1 MTRNDKST
9 SALLVAT
16 SNASAAR
23 HKHSLSSS
31 SSSSSSPLQ
40 EEEGEI
46 FCSRA
51 YRNEEEDVFKP
62 VQLCDIVHEEEEEEA
77 EIGTKAKIAQLHKKS
92 LWEWHMK
99 RYKSSLKNQLSRAQV
114 DDAVLR
120 LIDHYLLRCT
130 PNTLPTSSSSSSSS
144 SDNDDNENDPLS
156 TLGNKIDSLWSAN
169 ETRIRASLPRYFEGY
184 PVRDRIQPPLFHPA
198 RSQKPSGLGDC
209 LQCLAKGL
217 PCSMSVQATGSGE
230 GVLRGGCR
238 RCVAE
243 GERCIIEHDE
253 VLEEEDGKRDV
264 KEKVGKKREEKSGL
278 WDWWDGVPD
287 RDRDVD
293 SVAEAIELWERRRKG
308 IRLEL
313 IGSRMLWVESR
324 GFAPRGV
331 NQDE

>member
-1 MTRNDKST
+1 MTRNGNKST
-9 SALLVAT
+9 SALLVAI

-31 SSSSSSPLQ
+31 SPLQ
-40 EEEGEI
+40 KDVEEI
-46 FCSRA
+46 LCSRA
-51 YRNEEEDVFKP
+51 YRKEEEDVFKP
-62 VQLCDIVHEEEEEEA
+62 VQLCDIVHEEEEEEKEEEEEEA
-77 EIGTKAKIAQLHKKS
+77 EIETQAKKAQLHKKS

-130 PNTLPTSSSSSSSS
+130 SNTPPTSSSS
-144 SDNDDNENDPLS
+144 ENDPLS

-184 PVRDRIQPPLFHPA
+184 PVRDRIQPPLFHPQ

-253 VLEEEDGKRDV
+253 VLEEEEDGERDV

-324 GFAPRGV
+324 GFAPRGI